1 MIMRQILPWTFVL
14 LVRLDGLGC
23 DVVAFAADPATNV
36 RTLPSEPTAIAAN
49 SLNLGKQA
57 TVVEGELKG
66 VAGYTKYAAEVVG
79 VGANDWA
86 QWGGSSIRNNTP
98 EAKNIPADWNV
109 GKLDPNTGA
118 WLNQGAKNIKWV
130 AQLGFQSHGGPIV
143 ANGKVFV
150 GTNNGAAYVKRY
162 PADTDLGALI
172 CFDEQDGKFLWQDS
186 SEKLPTG
193 RLNDWP
199 AIGICSTPLVQG
211 DRLWYVSSRGEV
223 KCLGIDGFR
232 AVKYDGST
240 DSVLLRLMRQ
250 RRAVLD
256 KNPNAIWEADKE
268 ADVIWVLDMMTQL
281 GTRQHNA
288 CRSSMTAAGDVLFV
302 NTSNGVDD
310 AHILLPDPT
319 APTLI
324 AVDKNTGAVLWTDN
338 TPGVNV
344 LHGQWSSPTY
354 AVIGGQPQVIF
365 GAGDGWLYSFD
376 PQGDGNGKS
385 KIIWR
390 FDGNPKTAKY
400 TLDRADRNY
409 FLGNP
414 VVYNGWVYIA
424 VGDDPE
430 HGEGRGHLWCVDAT
444 RRGDVSPELVFNRAD
459 PTQQILPKRIQA
471 CVEAEGDFT
480 RPNPNSAAV
489 WHYEGEDLNRNGKLD
504 FEETMHRTIGS
515 VAIKDD
521 LLVIVD
527 FSGLVHC
534 LDASTGKCYWT
545 YDMQSACWSSPLI
558 VDGKIYIG
566 NEDGQILI
574 FKLSPT
580 MEILSKAEDGTPG
593 GIDMGSYV
601 YTAPIVANG
610 VLFISTRNYLFAI
623 QAPNTN

>member
-1 MIMRQILPWTFVL
+1 MIMQQIPALTFVL
-14 LVRLDGLGC
+14 LARLIGLGC
-23 DVVAFAADPATNV
+23 DVVANAADADPATSKATQ
-36 RTLPSEPTAIAAN
+36 RTESSSVSAPA
-49 SLNLGKQA
+49 LNLGKQA
-57 TVVEGELKG
+57 TVVEGALKG

-130 AQLGFQSHGGPIV
+130 AQLGFRSHGGPIV

-172 CFDEQDGKFLWQDS
+172 CFDEQDGRFLWQDS

-199 AIGICSTPLVQG
+199 DIGICSTPLVQG
-211 DRLWYVSSRGEV
+211 NRLWYVSSRGEV
-223 KCLGIDGFR
+223 KCLGTEGFR

-240 DSVLLRLMRQ
+240 KPTLLRLLHQ
-250 RRAVLD
+250 RDAALAKD
-256 KNPNAIWEADKE
+256 PAAEWETDKE
-268 ADVIWVLDMMTQL
+268 AEVIWVLDMMKQL
-281 GTRQHNA
+281 GTQQHNA
-288 CRSSMTAAGDVLFV
+288 CLSSMTAAGDVLFV
-302 NTSNGVDD
+302 NTSNGVGE
-310 AHILLPDPT
+310 AHINLPAPN

-338 TPGVNV
+338 SPGANV

-385 KIIWR
+385 KILWK

-400 TLDRADRNY
+400 TLVRADRNY

-414 VVYNGWVYIA
+414 VVYNGRVYIA
-424 VGDDPE
+424 VGRPRAW
-430 HGEGRGHLWCVDAT
+430 GGPRAFMV
-444 RRGDVSPELVFNRAD
+444 RRCH
-459 PTQQILPKRIQA
+459 QA
-471 CVEAEGDFT
+471 RRCESRF
-480 RPNPNSAAV
+480 
-489 WHYEGEDLNRNGKLD
+489 
-504 FEETMHRTIGS
+504 S
-515 VAIKDD
+515 V
-521 LLVIVD
+521 
-527 FSGLVHC
+527 
-534 LDASTGKCYWT
+534 
-545 YDMQSACWSSPLI
+545 
-558 VDGKIYIG
+558 
-566 NEDGQILI
+566 
-574 FKLSPT
+574 
-580 MEILSKAEDGTPG
+580 
-593 GIDMGSYV
+593 
-601 YTAPIVANG
+601 
-610 VLFISTRNYLFAI
+610 
-623 QAPNTN
+623 